1 MTHCKSEVVARTKIL
16 FELGQV
22 VATPG
27 ALACLEK
34 FGMAAIELL
43 RRHQSGDWGVL
54 TADDKE
60 SNAQSVERGLRILS
74 SYPLQGEER
83 IWVIT
88 EADRSVTTLL
98 LPDEY

>member
-1 MTHCKSEVVARTKIL
+1 MTHCKSDVVAGKKIL
-16 FELGQV
+16 FELGRV

-34 FGMAAIELL
+34 YGMGASELL
-43 RRHQSGDWGVL
+43 TRHQSGDWGKL
-54 TADDKE
+54 APEDKQE
-60 SNAQSVERGLRILS
+60 NARSIEHGLRILS
-74 SYPLQGEER
+74 NYPLQGEER

-98 LPDEY
+98 LPEEY

>member
-1 MTHCKSEVVARTKIL
+1 MTHCKSDVVARTKNL

-34 FGMAAIELL
+34 FGVGAIELL

-54 TADDKE
+54 TDDDKKA
-60 SNAQSVERGLRILS
+60 NAQSVERGLRILS
-74 SYPLQGEER
+74 NYPLQGEGR